1 MADVSIG
8 AIYATNIPG
17 YDASADIQAA
27 LRTYHYGS
35 STYTISNEDEEQLV
49 NPSIAYHLKTIQD
62 SVTALEELGV
72 GGTYSATTP
81 TSPVEGFIWVDSGS
95 SPNLQPTLP
104 NATYTSSEPTSP
116 VDGQLWVVK
125 GSSPLLMKIYE
136 SATSTW
142 NTIGA

>member
-8 AIYATNIPG
+8 NIYETKVPG
-17 YDASADIQAA
+17 YDAPADIQAA
-27 LRTYHYGS
+27 LRLYHYGS
-35 STYTISNEDEEQLV
+35 GTYTTSNTDKTQLV

-62 SVTALEELGV
+62 SITALEELGV
-72 GGTYSATTP
+72 GGIYSSTTP
-81 TSPVEGFIWVDSGS
+81 TSPVEGFIWVDSAS
-95 SPNLQPTLP
+95 SPNLEPTLP
-104 NATYTSSEPTSP
+104 DATYISSTPTSP

-125 GSSPLLMKIYE
+125 GSSRLLMKIYD